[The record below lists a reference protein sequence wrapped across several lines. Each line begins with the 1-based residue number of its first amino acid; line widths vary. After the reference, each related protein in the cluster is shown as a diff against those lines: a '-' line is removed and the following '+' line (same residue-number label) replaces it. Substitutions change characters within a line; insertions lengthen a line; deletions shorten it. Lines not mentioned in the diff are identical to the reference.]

1 MNVLQYRRNM
11 NEMYK
16 PLMARSLEERQ
27 SITWEACR
35 EAVLLGPV
43 SHISAVDMWKVERPS
58 QTNFV
63 SDKLHVTV
71 SDPRLS
77 RLASPDAYVHCWSG
91 LDSSHIRYTTDGI
104 GVLNAEATWALMAKG
119 TQVDGLTELG
129 ESMIRHGRTTE
140 SKLRDFVEHETFQCK
155 AKCYD
160 ALTLMDS
167 SSDSPKET
175 QTRLCLYSYGLWGF
189 TSNYSVP
196 GISFDNGAAIT
207 LDLADPELLIG
218 IEYDGDHH
226 RTDRTQWRR
235 DAWNRRQ
242 LESMGWTVVS
252 VTQLDL
258 SDEPHRAAFAMN
270 IAAIRAR
277 KLGRPIALSTP
288 LPWRKV
294 ACRMRR
300 MRRI

>member
-1 MNVLQYRRNM
+1 
-11 NEMYK
+11 
-16 PLMARSLEERQ
+16 
-27 SITWEACR
+27 
-35 EAVLLGPV
+35 
-43 SHISAVDMWKVERPS
+43 
-58 QTNFV
+58 
-63 SDKLHVTV
+63 
-71 SDPRLS
+71 
-77 RLASPDAYVHCWSG
+77 
-91 LDSSHIRYTTDGI
+91 
-104 GVLNAEATWALMAKG
+104 MAKG

-167 SSDSPKET
+167 RSDSPKET
-175 QTRLCLYSYGLWGF
+175 QTRLCLYSFGLWGF
-189 TSNYSVP
+189 TSNYTVP
-196 GISFDNGAAIT
+196 GIAFDNGAAIT

-235 DAWNRRQ
+235 DAWKRRQ

-294 ACRMRR
+294 AYRMRR
-300 MRRI
+300 MQRI